1 MCVRFIVE
9 LYTCAY
15 LIASDPSPVLIP
27 KDTNS
32 ARGLRRGKD
41 SLRDHQTILSMLLLL
56 PLLLPSWQHPS
67 ANLHERR
74 SLQRTAP
81 PLSRRHAL
89 SAAAAVAL
97 GVLPGQNVR
106 PASAAYGDFAK
117 MGTDAGTQGVLA
129 AGDPNNE
136 CLFATPGTGLCQVP
150 PPPPPPPPA
159 LLVPH
164 HRHLTSTLP
173 STAISVPVANPTI
186 VTSFSSTPSS
196 PGVQVVGAGALGL
209 TQPSRR
215 QGEAAQG

>member
-15 LIASDPSPVLIP
+15 LTACHPSPVLIP
-27 KDTNS
+27 KHTNS
-32 ARGLRRGKD
+32 ARGTIVRV
-41 SLRDHQTILSMLLLL
+41 HQTILAMLLLL
-56 PLLLPSWQHPS
+56 PLLLPSWHHPS

-150 PPPPPPPPA
+150 PPPPPPPPS
-159 LLVPH
+159 PPP
-164 HRHLTSTLP
+164 P
-173 STAISVPVANPTI
+173 SPP
-186 VTSFSSTPSS
+186 PSPPPPS
-196 PGVQVVGAGALGL
+196 PPPSPPPFPQACKQEGEKLFTWGHIGL
-209 TQPSRR
+209 
-215 QGEAAQG
+215 A